1 MPQPFQIPLSLEE
14 GLGESMAVQLQ
25 TFLGVSMSLGSAF
38 FGLVVLSK
46 SKQCVI
52 SRRYLVQASLFG
64 IGEQP
69 TSSSCPPSGTPGNP
83 LRYPPRVP
91 QVYQYAPQA
100 LLNPELPLP

>member
-1 MPQPFQIPLSLEE
+1 
-14 GLGESMAVQLQ
+14 MAVQLQ

-52 SRRYLVQASLFG
+52 SRRYLVQASMFG

-69 TSSSCPPSGTPGNP
+69 TFSSVPPSLSIVSSLGPSLEYLG
-83 LRYPPRVP
+83 
-91 QVYQYAPQA
+91 
-100 LLNPELPLP
+100 

>member
-1 MPQPFQIPLSLEE
+1 MSQPFQIPLSLEE

-69 TSSSCPPSGTPGNP
+69 TSGTPGNP
-83 LRYPPRVP
+83 LGYPPRVP

>member
-69 TSSSCPPSGTPGNP
+69 TRPHVPPQVPQVTPSGTPLGYP
-83 LRYPPRVP
+83 RYISMRPRRC
-91 QVYQYAPQA
+91 
-100 LLNPELPLP
+100 

>member
-69 TSSSCPPSGTPGNP
+69 TSSCPPSGTQGNP
-83 LRYPPRVP
+83 IRYPLGYPRYISMHP
-91 QVYQYAPQA
+91 RRC
-100 LLNPELPLP
+100 